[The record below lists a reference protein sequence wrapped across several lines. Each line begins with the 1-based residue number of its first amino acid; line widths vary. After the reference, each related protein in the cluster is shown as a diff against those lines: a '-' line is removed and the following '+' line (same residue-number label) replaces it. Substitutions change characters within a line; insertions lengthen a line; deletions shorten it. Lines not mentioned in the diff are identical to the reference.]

1 MKLSEIIRKYRKRSG
16 YSMEAF
22 AKRCGVSKAYIGFIE
37 NNINPTTGKPIVP
50 NIQTLSKLASGMG
63 MTLDEL
69 VHLMDADDEISLKDD
84 SIKVSLPH
92 PEPVR
97 EIPIYGN
104 ICCGNGLFVDDE
116 IVSSISVPIAMLP
129 NKSAEYFAQY
139 AQGDSMTGAGIH
151 DGDLIVFEKTP
162 AIDPGQIG
170 CFCIDENEA
179 VCKKYTVSNHF
190 IVLLPAND
198 KYDPI
203 TVDPVS
209 ECFKVIGRKVLTI
222 SK

>member
-1 MKLSEIIRKYRKRSG
+1 MEIGERIKMRRKELGLSADQVAESI
-16 YSMEAF
+16 
-22 AKRCGVSKAYIGFIE
+22 GVSRANYYRYESADIEKLPSNVLIPLAKVLHCTPQYLIGWEDDLVKVNLKKA
-37 NNINPTTGKPIVP
+37 
-50 NIQTLSKLASGMG
+50 
-63 MTLDEL
+63 
-69 VHLMDADDEISLKDD
+69 
-84 SIKVSLPH
+84 
-92 PEPVR
+92 EPVR

-116 IVSSISVPIAMLP
+116 IVSSISVPVAMLP